1 MEMSLADNNTT
12 SATFVANNVSFI
24 SKINYFFYTIQTLG
38 SIMVVKSDFIDEG
51 AGCMV

>member
-12 SATFVANNVSFI
+12 SATFVANNVNFI
-24 SKINYFFYTIQTLG
+24 GRINYFFNTIHTLG

-51 AGCMV
+51 TAYMV